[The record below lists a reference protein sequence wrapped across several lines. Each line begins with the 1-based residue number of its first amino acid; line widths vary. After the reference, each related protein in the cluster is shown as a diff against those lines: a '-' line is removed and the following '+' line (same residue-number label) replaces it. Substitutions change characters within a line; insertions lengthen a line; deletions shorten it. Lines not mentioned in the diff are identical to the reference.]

1 MSAALTRVAG
11 AGRATLT
18 AVWLRT
24 LFTRRITAQLAHP
37 SGVAGL
43 LIGRVLNRA
52 NSGPIIGTLAALDA
66 APGATVADVGFGGGL
81 GLRVL
86 LDQVGPTG
94 VVYGIDPARVAVTNA
109 RYRFRR
115 EIAQGR
121 LRLEQAPMSRIPLSD
136 NSLDG
141 VTTVNTV
148 YYIPDAEL
156 TESLRDLARVLRP
169 GGRLVV
175 GLGDTDHL
183 NTQPWRDGMLLRP
196 LEEITAMITAAGFTI
211 TDHRR
216 VGHSHRAFH
225 VYIATR

>member
-1 MSAALTRVAG
+1 MARVTG

-24 LFTRRITAQLAHP
+24 VFRRRITAQLAHP
-37 SGVAGL
+37 SGVVGL

-86 LDQVGPTG
+86 LDQVGESG
-94 VVYGIDPARVAVTNA
+94 VVYGIDPARVAITNV

-115 EIAQGR
+115 EIAQGW
-121 LRLEQAPMSRIPLSD
+121 LRLERAPMSRIPLPD

-141 VTTVNTV
+141 VTTVNTI
-148 YYIPDAEL
+148 YYIPNDEL
-156 TESLRDLARVLRP
+156 TDSLRELARVLRP
-169 GGRLVV
+169 GGPPGRRPGRHRPSEHPALA
-175 GLGDTDHL
+175 G
-183 NTQPWRDGMLLRP
+183 RD
-196 LEEITAMITAAGFTI
+196 AAAPAGGSYRH
-211 TDHRR
+211 DHRR
-216 VGHSHRAFH
+216 GLHDYRPPPRRA
-225 VYIATR
+225 